1 MISRNAKCFCGSEKR
16 YKHCHGAWSVNTPS
30 APIDNWHTTP
40 IHVRDSFDR
49 AQVGRVAHFDQ
60 YGFHRPM
67 MVTGNDET
75 RFIVRGEKII
85 VWEGGKYFLNF
96 LQGDLLRELG
106 ESFREDAR
114 HPLHGWWTAMQ
125 TQAAAR
131 SPLGPERGL
140 MSTVAVLSFFTV
152 AYDLFVL
159 ADNAKPRKRL
169 VKALR
174 IPDQFHGARY
184 ELMIAAC
191 LVRAGFDFT
200 FSDEEDGSSAH
211 SDGVAVHRRTG
222 KCYAVE
228 MKTKGRPGILGKA
241 GERPSPAAM
250 KGDVSRQLR
259 DALLKP
265 AHDER
270 LIFIDLNL
278 PPPPSGWQGK
288 GVWWRRDAIAS
299 KRAVEEQPGN
309 APDDATGFIVFTNM
323 PSNQMAHDEFYVG
336 LEMAFTAY
344 NKPDFSADMPLLGDA
359 YPDIADLFKAF
370 SNHDQM
376 PQTF

>member
-1 MISRNAKCFCGSEKR
+1 
-16 YKHCHGAWSVNTPS
+16 
-30 APIDNWHTTP
+30 
-40 IHVRDSFDR
+40 
-49 AQVGRVAHFDQ
+49 
-60 YGFHRPM
+60 

-75 RFIVRGEKII
+75 RFIVRGEKVII
-85 VWEGGKYFLNF
+85 WEGGKYFLNF
-96 LQGDLLRELG
+96 LLGDLSRELG
-106 ESFREDAR
+106 DSFREDAH
-114 HPLHGWWTAMQ
+114 HPLHRWWTSMLA
-125 TQAAAR
+125 QAAAR

-159 ADNAKPRKRL
+159 ADNTKPRERL

-191 LVRAGFDFT
+191 LVRAGFSFT
-200 FSDEEDGSSAH
+200 FSNEEDSSSPH

-222 KCYAVE
+222 KRYAVE
-228 MKTKGRPGILGKA
+228 MKTKGRPGILGKV

-278 PPPPSGWQGK
+278 PPAPSGWQEK

-299 KRAVEEQPGN
+299 KRAVEEQPGKAVSDAFVSYLIATILEAYDWN
-309 APDDATGFIVFTNM
+309 EDVYRVPASLVVLVRHQLCGSTFESAIARVEHARNSPTGTGKFLESNLDMKSLLATLSAAVPKYCTSALHLSSCAAGGLCCCMDFRAPST
-323 PSNQMAHDEFYVG
+323 
-336 LEMAFTAY
+336 
-344 NKPDFSADMPLLGDA
+344 
-359 YPDIADLFKAF
+359 
-370 SNHDQM
+370 
-376 PQTF
+376 